1 MITCSR
7 RCKINM
13 APRKKNK
20 NSSNLKAAYEVYQH
34 IPIIETV
41 RKAKNPHLRGQIL
54 QLSPSTVRAISNLT
68 VNAASGNLPLSKS
81 TQKQLEKMNKHVQ
94 AVTKGTM
101 ESRRK
106 AIQQGG
112 FLPLLA
118 KLVPIAAGVIG
129 SLIGG
134 SRRE

>member
-1 MITCSR
+1 
-7 RCKINM
+7 M
-13 APRKKNK
+13 APRKKKETSTN
-20 NSSNLKAAYEVYQH
+20 NLKAAYTVYQH

-41 RKAKNPHLRGQIL
+41 RKAKNAHLRGQIL
-54 QLSPSTVRAISNLT
+54 QLSPSTVRAISNLIE
-68 VNAASGNLPLSKS
+68 NASSGNLPLSKS
-81 TQKQLEKMNKHVQ
+81 TQKQMEKMSKHVQ
-94 AVTKGTM
+94 SVTKGTM

-134 SRRE
+134 SK